1 MLRDLTRDARRVSDG
16 FVDPEPQPAPPSVD
30 LPSLTVRWE
39 GLVVAVDATTL
50 NAFARKAIRNVPEID
65 QILVEPENGR
75 LGLTV
80 RVRKGIRVLFKSHLA
95 SLRFKDGFLGF
106 AIADLTVFGF
116 VPIPNWVLRKIVD
129 RQPPGRAFFYPNE
142 RVVVIHLGPLLPSGL
157 SVHVREVVCENG
169 EMRFLFGPCQ
179 YRLEKFLEEL
189 GKDPFSED

>member
-1 MLRDLTRDARRVSDG
+1 MEA
-16 FVDPEPQPAPPSVD
+16 EPQVGAPTVD

-50 NAFARKAIRNVPEID
+50 NAVARKAIRNVPEID
-65 QILVEPENGR
+65 QILVDPENGR

-80 RVRKGIRVLFKSHLA
+80 RIRKGIRVPFRSHLE
-95 SLRFKDGFLGF
+95 SLRLKDGFLGF

-116 VPIPNWVLRKIVD
+116 VPIPNWVLRKIID
-129 RQPPGRAFFYPNE
+129 RQPPGRAFFYPEE
-142 RVVVIHLGPLLPSGL
+142 RVVVIHIGPLLPAGL

-179 YRLEKFLEEL
+179 YRLDRFLEEL
-189 GKDPFSED
+189 GRDPFSED

>member
-1 MLRDLTRDARRVSDG
+1 MTRDGRRVSDG
-16 FVDPEPQPAPPSVD
+16 FVDPEPQVVPPTVD

-50 NAFARKAIRNVPEID
+50 NAVARKAIRNVPEID
-65 QILVEPENGR
+65 KILVEPENGR

-80 RVRKGIRVLFKSHLA
+80 RVRKGIRVLFKSHLE

-129 RQPPGRAFFYPNE
+129 RPPPGRAFFYPNE
-142 RVVVIHLGPLLPSGL
+142 RVVVIHLGPLLPAGL
-157 SVHVREVVCENG
+157 SVQVREVVCENG

-179 YRLEKFLEEL
+179 YRLDKFLEEL